1 MQNGNE
7 HGRSRKPVVMIVDD
21 EPVIRETILEI
32 LNDEGFE
39 AMGMSSA
46 TEALTWVERIKPD
59 LILTDVVMP
68 GTNGIEL
75 ATIVAQRCPSCR
87 VVLFSGQSAATDLVE
102 RARAQGQQ
110 FELLPKPIDPEVL
123 VSTLRAMSGQEL

>member
-1 MQNGNE
+1 MIQD
-7 HGRSRKPVVMIVDD
+7 GRRKPVVMIVDD

-39 AMGMSSA
+39 AIGMSSA
-46 TEALTWVERIKPD
+46 TQAMAWVERIKPD
-59 LILTDVVMP
+59 VILTDVVMP

-75 ATIVAQRCPSCR
+75 AVSVAEKHPECR

-102 RARAQGQQ
+102 RARVQGYD
-110 FELLPKPIDPEVL
+110 FELLPKPLDPEVL
-123 VSTLRAMSGQEL
+123 LSTLRLIAGSEP